1 MDVEILKHLNYELV
15 IRSPRLAVVE
25 HRGKD
30 IVKQLFT
37 AVVQSDGDLLPTQWK
52 REYSAASSRQCKC
65 RVVCDFIAG
74 MTDSYAVEFHDALF
88 GDGKSLYKP
97 I

>member
-1 MDVEILKHLNYELV
+1 LTPRCLV

-52 REYSAASSRQCKC
+52 REN
-65 RVVCDFIAG
+65 I
-74 MTDSYAVEFHDALF
+74 EL
-88 GDGKSLYKP
+88 P
-97 I
+97 